1 MFLVLILECHVKIS
15 FQVRDLQRPRPGP
28 NLSREPSV
36 SGIHGA
42 FQTSNPSV
50 VSSPRS
56 PLSNSSVENQTQK
69 QTENV
74 ASPISPRS
82 PRLQSSQS
90 LRQDSPRGPTESSS
104 SSRVQSEAGGS
115 RAPSDIGS
123 PKPGHR
129 SVAAV
134 SCEEIRAQ
142 GQPNPLMRSP
152 KMGRKALQLQQSP
165 KMGRRALEFKGNDGS
180 TVSSSC
186 QTSPHSP
193 PPPEQNPLNSTP
205 VAEGAEN
212 NQTEKVVQRGV
223 DLVGAGLDRLVLERS
238 LGRLLAEQGITLL
251 REVAA
256 TSSPGALESLLQNS
270 DVLSNAARRQP
281 LDLSALSD
289 LNLEALLASE
299 EATRGRASPAHA
311 SMPDLSQHG
320 ESSASTSPTNTPNP
334 GVPRKSSLSSRH
346 KDRHNRSVRFDPA
359 QVGADSSGRQ
369 DSARETRDSSSSSSS
384 SGSAPTALELPSAV
398 AKSGRHRHRQRS
410 HGSNGFPRSRSYS
423 GSSPPAAGQTP
434 RKTPSAPG
442 LEDADWDNESVCST
456 CSSSSSDEFDYELP
470 PRRAYGGVRI
480 SYVPNDA
487 LAYARRQA
495 GTNPSPGSPSTR
507 KRFGEKD
514 KNCIIS

>member
-1 MFLVLILECHVKIS
+1 M
-15 FQVRDLQRPRPGP
+15 
-28 NLSREPSV
+28 
-36 SGIHGA
+36 
-42 FQTSNPSV
+42 
-50 VSSPRS
+50 
-56 PLSNSSVENQTQK
+56 
-69 QTENV
+69 
-74 ASPISPRS
+74 
-82 PRLQSSQS
+82 
-90 LRQDSPRGPTESSS
+90 
-104 SSRVQSEAGGS
+104 
-115 RAPSDIGS
+115 
-123 PKPGHR
+123 
-129 SVAAV
+129 
-134 SCEEIRAQ
+134 
-142 GQPNPLMRSP
+142 
-152 KMGRKALQLQQSP
+152 
-165 KMGRRALEFKGNDGS
+165 
-180 TVSSSC
+180 
-186 QTSPHSP
+186 
-193 PPPEQNPLNSTP
+193 
-205 VAEGAEN
+205 
-212 NQTEKVVQRGV
+212 
-223 DLVGAGLDRLVLERS
+223 LERS
-238 LGRLLAEQGITLL
+238 LQRILAEQGISLL

-299 EATRGRASPAHA
+299 EVTRGRASPAHV

-334 GVPRKSSLSSRH
+334 GAPRKSSLSSRH

-359 QVGADSSGRQ
+359 QVGADNSSRQ
-369 DSARETRDSSSSSSS
+369 DPNRDIRDSSSSSSS
-384 SGSAPTALELPSAV
+384 SGSAPTALEVPSTV
-398 AKSGRHRHRQRS
+398 ATRGRHRHHHQRS

-423 GSSPPAAGQTP
+423 GSTPPAAGQTP

-507 KRFGEKD
+507 KRFSEKD